1 MARRAKGKEMTD
13 DIQFTMVFESNN
25 DDGSANYKLDL
36 NEYTTSK
43 LVEIGVI
50 SLLKEHIAQEQAKRG
65 SIYNRARILIG
76 KIMDKLKVVKPA
88 IKEKS
93 GKVVPAKSAKE
104 NHDDIIKREGK
115 AAKGAKRVFE
125 LSDKTVATRTKAAK
139 VAKAAG
145 EVKNPG
151 KKLHSHELRKGLKK

>member
-1 MARRAKGKEMTD
+1 MTD
-13 DIQFTMVFESNN
+13 DIEFTMVFESNN

-50 SLLKEHIAQEQAKRG
+50 SLLKEHIEQERAKKENL
-65 SIYNRARILIG
+65 YNKVKILTR

-93 GKVVPAKSAKE
+93 GKVVPAKSVKE

-115 AAKGAKRVFE
+115 VAKGAKHEFM

-145 EVKNPG
+145 EVKSPG
-151 KKLHSHELRKGLKK
+151 KKLHSYELRKGLKK

>member
-1 MARRAKGKEMTD
+1 MTD
-13 DIQFTMVFESNN
+13 DIQFTMTFESNN

-50 SLLKEHIAQEQAKRG
+50 SLLKEHIEQERAKRE
-65 SIYNRARILIG
+65 SLYNKVKILTR

-93 GKVVPAKSAKE
+93 GKVVPAKSVKE

-115 AAKGAKRVFE
+115 AAKGAKHVFE

-139 VAKAAG
+139 VAKEAG
-145 EVKNPG
+145 EVKHPG
-151 KKLHSHELRKGLKK
+151 KKLHSHELRKALKK